1 MLASIFETRPEIYFV
16 VLFVVAVLLASRTLW
31 SGVARAFR
39 ALGGIILNLAR
50 AIGIVSKRGAE
61 IGSGTVRNAGGNAVL
76 VPLQWA
82 FSDSK
87 IDEALLQF
95 AAENEPSLVRKG
107 ALFRL
112 IEVKGN
118 VVPHTSAVT
127 DADIDK
133 LYEDSADLF
142 EPDIDYF
149 VDRHRYY
156 EEIEGEQIIRMIGK
170 SDGSILYY
178 LNEARKTANG
188 NIRNFM
194 TWSWFVMSAFLAL
207 AILTLNDRD
216 IALYSY
222 FIQDPGTLALMQF
235 AGPLAWVI
243 LSAGALWVIN
253 LTYAA
258 RQPLLM
264 KSLQSYVVA
273 YISRLTEQF
282 RVINARLNS
291 IFNNF
296 DDEEDARKAAAKAMV
311 AFEYIAFR
319 QLFVQLFARNMLFQI
334 RRNFALYLVYVAA
347 IFATLNAI
355 IASVIGGGFNLE
367 FFGNWENVASLVW
380 VVALGAVLLDFI
392 FQQLNSLEDPLNEEI
407 VPASWNGFKVR
418 RYRDAVGALAGLYNR
433 EIVFQRNRFR
443 SGTGR

>member
-1 MLASIFETRPEIYFV
+1 MLASFLETRPEIYFV
-16 VLFVVAVLLASRTLW
+16 ILFVVAVLLASRTLW
-31 SGVARAFR
+31 GAVARVFR
-39 ALGGIILNLAR
+39 ALGTIILNLAR
-50 AIGIVSKRGAE
+50 TVGLASKRGAE
-61 IGSGTVRNAGGNAVL
+61 LGSGAIRNAGGNAVL

-82 FSDSK
+82 FTDSK
-87 IDEALLQF
+87 IDEALLPF
-95 AAENEPSLVRKG
+95 AAENEPNLVRKG

-133 LYEDSADLF
+133 LYDDSADLF

-156 EEIEGEQIIRMIGK
+156 EEIEGEQIIRMIGR
-170 SDGSILYY
+170 SDSSILYY

-216 IALYSY
+216 VALYSY
-222 FIQDPGTLALMQF
+222 FIQDGGTLALMQF
-235 AGPLAWVI
+235 VGPLAWVI
-243 LSAGALWVIN
+243 LSVGALWVIN

-264 KSLQSYVVA
+264 KSLQGYVVA

-296 DDEEDARKAAAKAMV
+296 DDEESARAAAAKSMV

-319 QLFVQLFARNMLFQI
+319 QLFVQMFARNMLFQI

-347 IFATLNAI
+347 IFALLNAF
-355 IASVIGGGFNLE
+355 IASVIGGGFE
-367 FFGNWENVASLVW
+367 PAFFGDWVNVAVMVW
-380 VVALGAVLLDFI
+380 LIVLGGVLLDFI
-392 FQQLNSLEDPLNEEI
+392 FQQLNRLEDPLNEEI

-418 RYRDAVGALAGLYNR
+418 RYRSAVGDLAGLYNR

-443 SGTGR
+443 SSTGR

>member
-1 MLASIFETRPEIYFV
+1 MLASFFETRPEVYFI

-31 SGVARAFR
+31 SGVARAIR
-39 ALGGIILNLAR
+39 ALGSIIVNIARSVGIAGR
-50 AIGIVSKRGAE
+50 RSAE
-61 IGSGTVRNAGGNAVL
+61 AGTVAVRNAGGSAVL

-87 IDEALLQF
+87 IDEQLAQF
-95 AAENEPSLVRKG
+95 AAANEPNLVRKG

-118 VVPHTSAVT
+118 VVPHTSSVT

-133 LYEDSADLF
+133 LFEDSANLF

-222 FIQDPGTLALMQF
+222 FIKDPGTLALMQF

-243 LSAGALWVIN
+243 LSVGALWVIN
-253 LTYAA
+253 LTYVA

-296 DDEEDARKAAAKAMV
+296 DDEESARDAAAKSMV

-347 IFATLNAI
+347 IFALLNAG
-355 IASVIGGGFNLE
+355 IASLIGGGFDTAY
-367 FFGNWENVASLVW
+367 FSDWINVAILIWLLVL
-380 VVALGAVLLDFI
+380 AGVLLDFI

>member
-1 MLASIFETRPEIYFV
+1 MLASFLESRPEVYFLI
-16 VLFVVAVLLASRTLW
+16 LFLVAILLGSRTLW
-31 SGVARAFR
+31 RGVARVFLAIGATIANAAR
-39 ALGGIILNLAR
+39 ALGIL
-50 AIGIVSKRGAE
+50 SKRGA
-61 IGSGTVRNAGGNAVL
+61 GAVRNAGGNAIL

-82 FSDSK
+82 LSDSQ
-87 IDEALLQF
+87 IDEALAQY
-95 AAENEPSLVRKG
+95 AEAQEPNLVRKG

-118 VVPHTSAVT
+118 IVPHTSAVT

-142 EPDIDYF
+142 EPEIDYF

-170 SDGSILYY
+170 SDSSILYY

-216 IALYSY
+216 KALYST
-222 FIQDPGTLALMQF
+222 FIGDRATLELMQF
-235 AGPLAWVI
+235 IGPLVWVI

-253 LTYAA
+253 LTYVA

-296 DDEEDARKAAAKAMV
+296 DDEEDARKAAAKSMV

-334 RRNFALYLVYVAA
+334 RRNFALYLVYIAA
-347 IFATLNAI
+347 IFVLLNLAI
-355 IASVIGGGFNLE
+355 AALIGDGMNAA
-367 FFGNWENVASLVW
+367 FFGTWNNIVLLVW
-380 VVALGAVLLDFI
+380 LVILGAILLDFI
-392 FQQLNSLEDPLNEEI
+392 FQQLNTLEEPLNEEI

>member
-1 MLASIFETRPEIYFV
+1 MLASILETRPEIYFLI
-16 VLFVVAVLLASRTLW
+16 LFIVAIFLGSRRLW
-31 SGVARAFR
+31 GAVDRIFR
-39 ALGGIILNLAR
+39 AIGRAIVSLAR
-50 AIGIVSKRGAE
+50 AIGILSKRSVEVGTGAA
-61 IGSGTVRNAGGNAVL
+61 RNAGGNAVL
-76 VPLQWA
+76 LPLQWA

-87 IDEALLQF
+87 IDEQLLPF
-95 AAENEPSLVRKG
+95 AADNEPNLVRKG

-127 DADIDK
+127 EADIEK
-133 LYEDSADLF
+133 LYDDAADLF

-194 TWSWFVMSAFLAL
+194 TWSWFVMSSFLAL

-216 IALYSY
+216 IALYKY
-222 FIQDPGTLALMQF
+222 FVQDEGALALMQF
-235 AGPLAWVI
+235 VGPLAWVL
-243 LSAGALWVIN
+243 LSVGALWVVN
-253 LTYAA
+253 LTYVA

-319 QLFVQLFARNMLFQI
+319 QLFVQMFARNMLFQI
-334 RRNFALYLVYVAA
+334 RRNFALYLVYIAA
-347 IFATLNAI
+347 IFASLNLI
-355 IASVIGGGFNLE
+355 IASLIGGGFNME
-367 FFGNWENVASLVW
+367 FFGDWGNVASLVW
-380 VVALGAVLLDFI
+380 VLVLGGVLLDFI
-392 FQQLNSLEDPLNEEI
+392 FQQLNGLEDPLNEEI

-443 SGTGR
+443 SGVGR